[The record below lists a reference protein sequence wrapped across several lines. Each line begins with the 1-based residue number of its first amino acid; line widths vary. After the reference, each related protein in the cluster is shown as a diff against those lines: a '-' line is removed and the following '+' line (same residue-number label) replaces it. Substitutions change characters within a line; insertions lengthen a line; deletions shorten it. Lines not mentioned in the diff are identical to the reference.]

1 MNPKNTLTEIQIKTN
16 LEFTFIPFSDFLITE
31 IWLIDELKDSYIGE
45 IVIGLN

>member
-16 LEFTFIPFSDFLITE
+16 VEFTFIPFPNFLITE
-31 IWLIDELKDSYIGE
+31 IWLIGDLKDSYIGE